1 MKHRSLR
8 TLLSACLLAS
18 SLPALADYESP
29 AETDLGL
36 YVGGQLGKLKVD
48 VDGIQNADTVG
59 VLVGYGLGFNG
70 VSVEAEYNTG
80 DGDINILGNTGSY
93 DADTLGLFV
102 AYRTPGPAYLKA
114 RAGAVRS
121 EVEADITG
129 MGQTDESETEFSMG
143 VGVGIRLDNF
153 RIEGEFSKVDN
164 DANLLSFGL
173 IYQL

>member
-29 AETDLGL
+29 AETDLGF

-80 DGDINILGNTGSY
+80 DGDFNILGTTGSY
-93 DADTLGLFV
+93 DVDTLGLFV
-102 AYRTPGPAYLKA
+102 AYRTPGAAYLKA
-114 RAGAVRS
+114 RLGAVREELS
-121 EVEADITG
+121 S
-129 MGQTDESETEFSMG
+129 MGEEEEETEFSMG
-143 VGVGIRLDNF
+143 IGVGIRLNNI
-153 RIEGEFSKVDN
+153 RIEGEFSKVEE

>member
-1 MKHRSLR
+1 MKQLSL
-8 TLLSACLLAS
+8 TALFSACLLGS

-29 AETDLGL
+29 AETDLGF
-36 YVGGQLGKLKVD
+36 YAGVQAGKVKVD
-48 VDGIQNADTVG
+48 VDGIQDADTVG
-59 VLVGYGLGFNG
+59 LRLGYGLGFGG

-80 DGDINILGNTGSY
+80 DGNIDMLGNKDTY
-93 DADTLGLFV
+93 DVDTLGLFV

-121 EVEADITG
+121 EIEANVTG
-129 MGQTDESETEFSMG
+129 FGNVDDSETEFSMG

-153 RIEGEFSKVDN
+153 RIEGEFSKVDS